1 MRGVHH
7 IDHLTSTCRL
17 ERRSKTRYYLRPL
30 FDLWDIAA
38 VNAYMV
44 YGELTLKK
52 LAHLDFQ
59 VIVAKS
65 LIGNYNNQRGNPQK
79 FRTTKRVSGNF
90 STKTPSHLPELVP
103 SHGRCHYCKN
113 QGKQNETF
121 VKCNTCGVFLCSV
134 ASASGRSCFCK
145 HHLQA

>member
-1 MRGVHH
+1 MRGVDH

-17 ERRSKTRYYLRPL
+17 ERRSKTRYYRRPF
-30 FDLWDIAA
+30 FDLWDMAL

-113 QGKQNETF
+113 QGKQNGTF
-121 VKCNTCGVFLCSV
+121 VKCKTCGVFLCSV